1 MVQLFNAVKKQQKTV
16 EEEKE
21 KAGSDRKK
29 EKVMEKV
36 TKDSFLNMLKGSTV
50 SNVTLEKTRDNVEKV
65 SE

>member
-36 TKDSFLNMLKGSTV
+36 TKDSFLNMLKGSSV
-50 SNVTLEKTRDNVEKV
+50 SNVTLEKTKDNVEKV

>member
-36 TKDSFLNMLKGSTV
+36 TKDTFLSMLKGSSV

>member
-36 TKDSFLNMLKGSTV
+36 TKDSFLNMLKGSSV
-50 SNVTLEKTRDNVEKV
+50 SNVTLEKTRNNVEKV

>member
-36 TKDSFLNMLKGSTV
+36 TKDSFLNMLKGSSV
-50 SNVTLEKTRDNVEKV
+50 SNVTLYKTRDNVEKV